1 MAVNGTGELLA
12 TSTDHATIKLWNVS
26 TGALVKSLEGHTGAV
41 SSLAFA
47 RNGNL
52 LVSGSRDETLRIWDL
67 DQVNFSK
74 VLREPRPYEGLNIKD
89 AMGLS
94 SAQSD
99 KLKSLGAVEI

>member
-1 MAVNGTGELLA
+1 MA
-12 TSTDHATIKLWNVS
+12 TSNDQTTIKLWNVK
-26 TGALVKSLEGHTGAV
+26 TGALVKCLEGHTGAV

-47 RNGNL
+47 RSGNL

-67 DQVNFSK
+67 TQDNFSK

-89 AMGLS
+89 AVGLS
-94 SAQSD
+94 SAQSA